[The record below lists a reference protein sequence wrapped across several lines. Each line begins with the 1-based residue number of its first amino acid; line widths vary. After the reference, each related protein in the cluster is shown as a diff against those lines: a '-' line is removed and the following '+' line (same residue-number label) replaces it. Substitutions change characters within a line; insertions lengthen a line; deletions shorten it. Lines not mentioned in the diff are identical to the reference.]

1 MVDAELLVQL
11 TVAPLLQV
19 AVVEF
24 VVDPALL
31 TVLPDVLD
39 IVMEPV
45 KVVQEVLVLIVL
57 LNVLMT
63 AQVLA

>member
-1 MVDAELLVQL
+1 MVDVELLVL
-11 TVAPLLQV
+11 PTALIHHQV

-45 KVVQEVLVLIVL
+45 KVVQEVLVLTVL
-57 LNVLMT
+57 PSVLMT